1 MALAERLR
9 ISPGVPLLLAA
20 FVWLASPL
28 LLGAILSAAVCH
40 ELGHWLV
47 LRRVGGRIQRL
58 HITVFGAEMQVDD
71 RRISYGGELLTAA
84 AGPVSN
90 LLLAAAMGLLGRW
103 WEPLYLLA
111 GAQAVLGCF
120 NLLPIL
126 PLDGGRMLWLALCWG
141 TDPFLADRVA
151 QAVSL
156 AAAGLLAAAGAA
168 LARRSPFLL
177 WTAAALLVCAAA
189 PCIKRRRSVYAS
201 HKGR

>member
-84 AGPVSN
+84 AGPVIN

-126 PLDGGRMLWLALCWG
+126 PLDGGWMLWLALCWG
-141 TDPFLADRVA
+141 TDPFLADRVT

-156 AAAGLLAAAGAA
+156 AAAGLLTAAGAA